1 MAKMKRI
8 FFLIITIPFFA
19 FSQSSSEKNISS
31 SKDFE
36 ISGNVSGYED
46 GTSVSFLNQQTGVP
60 EKQATIEKGKFLI
73 KGNLKEPSFIVLIFG
88 DQPPAISLFID
99 HSKIKIE
106 GDKNNLENLSITGS
120 KSQDEFA
127 EYSKEIKP
135 YEKIFTEGAE
145 KDAAS
150 VAAVEKASENFVKKH
165 PASFVGP
172 IAIIRVLQS
181 SENVALADK
190 LYKMM
195 SNDVK
200 QSDLSKYVNQQ
211 LALAKINPIGSQ
223 VADFSQADTSGRP
236 VKISSFRGKY
246 VLIDFWASWCRPC
259 RQENPNVV
267 TAFNKYHQKNFTVLG
282 VSLDQAKPAWINA
295 IHMDG
300 LTWTQVSDLKGWGNE
315 VAALFKVV
323 SIPQNLLIDPKG
335 KIIAKNLR
343 GEALEK
349 KLDELFN

>member
-1 MAKMKRI
+1 MKRI

-36 ISGNVSGYED
+36 ISGIVSGYED

-60 EKQATIEKGKFLI
+60 EKQATMEKGKFTI

-88 DQPPAISLFID
+88 DQPPAIPLFID
-99 HSKIKIE
+99 NSKIKIE
-106 GDKNNLENLSITGS
+106 GDKNNLENLAITGS
-120 KSQDEFA
+120 KTQDEFA

-135 YEKIFTEGAE
+135 YEKIFAEGAE

-150 VAAVEKASENFVKKH
+150 VAAVEKASENFVKKY
-165 PASFVGP
+165 PASFVDP
-172 IAIIRVLQS
+172 IAIIRILQS
-181 SENVALADK
+181 SQNVALADK
-190 LYKMM
+190 LYEMM

-200 QSDLSKYVNQQ
+200 KSDLSKYVNQQ

-223 VADFSQADTSGRP
+223 IADFSQADTSGRM
-236 VKISSFRGKY
+236 VKVSSFRGKY

-267 TAFNKYHQKNFTVLG
+267 AAFNKYHQKNFTVLG
-282 VSLDQAKPAWINA
+282 VSLDQAKPAWLNA

-300 LTWTQVSDLKGWGNE
+300 LTWTHVSDLKGWGNE
-315 VAALFKVV
+315 VASLFKVV

-343 GEALEK
+343 GEALDK
-349 KLDELFN
+349 KLEELFN